1 VLTSVSGKVTEIR
14 AGDSWVFPKGWKGT
28 SEVVE
33 TVRKVYMI
41 IA

>member
-1 VLTSVSGKVTEIR
+1 MPTMVSLQATEIR

-28 SEVVE
+28 SEVIE

-41 IA
+41 IS